1 MKKYKDGD
9 SAAQRPLLCLLLF
22 ASFFVIF
29 SYVVLDAG
37 LFITRKSLAVVYKNA
52 DLPSSRT

>member
-22 ASFFVIF
+22 ARFFVIF

-37 LFITRKSLAVVYKNA
+37 FFTTQKSHEVVYNNA